1 MAQGLH
7 DYEHKRLTNFCT
19 QFNYIWLHFNT
30 NGESHQTKLNAISPP
45 VMCFGWVQIL
55 TCFGDILIN
64 QTKILILQQN
74 KMAKLHIKESTLLA
88 LFSTFYGVFFVI
100 YQNKD
105 DSDLPSMS
113 FFSLFTIRSKNIEQN
128 PLYLSLRKV
137 TATHWSSISFV
148 SCSC

>member
-1 MAQGLH
+1 
-7 DYEHKRLTNFCT
+7 
-19 QFNYIWLHFNT
+19 
-30 NGESHQTKLNAISPP
+30 
-45 VMCFGWVQIL
+45 
-55 TCFGDILIN
+55 
-64 QTKILILQQN
+64 
-74 KMAKLHIKESTLLA
+74 MAKLHIKESTLLA

-137 TATHWSSISFV
+137 TATD
-148 SCSC
+148 